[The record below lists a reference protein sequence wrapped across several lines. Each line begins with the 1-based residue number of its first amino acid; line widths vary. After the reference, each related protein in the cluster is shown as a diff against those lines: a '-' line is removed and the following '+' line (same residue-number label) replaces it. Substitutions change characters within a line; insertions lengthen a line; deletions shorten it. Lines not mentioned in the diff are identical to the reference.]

1 MLAAMAAAGGPR
13 PCQLGRHHGWTSTS
27 GAIRGV
33 YAVDR
38 YTPRKSCM
46 RGCRPPLLYTER
58 QVTYRR
64 PNGYVG
70 VCLSLTKLLLSVP
83 DYL

>member
-1 MLAAMAAAGGPR
+1 MYTAVYCIPLYTCILYTAVY
-13 PCQLGRHHGWTSTS
+13 LYTSAS
-27 GAIRGV
+27 GAGQGV
-33 YAVDR
+33 VAVYR
-38 YTPRKSCM
+38 YTARKSCM
-46 RGCRPPLLYTER
+46 RGCIPPLLYTER
-58 QVTYRR
+58 QETYRR